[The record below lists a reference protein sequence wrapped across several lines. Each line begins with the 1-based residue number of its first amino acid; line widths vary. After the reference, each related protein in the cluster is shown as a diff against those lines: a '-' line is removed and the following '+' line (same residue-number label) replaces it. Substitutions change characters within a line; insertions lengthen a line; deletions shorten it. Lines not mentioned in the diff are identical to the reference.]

1 MSYRS
6 DDPEWRRFKENE
18 LAHELYWED
27 REMEMEARKRLSE
40 RNRKTSEEEKRLK
53 EEKESSNS

>member
-18 LAHELYWED
+18 LAHELYWEE
-27 REMEMEARKRLSE
+27 RELEMERRKQLHQ
-40 RNRKTSEEEKRLK
+40 RNKKSEEEEAKRLK
-53 EEKESSNS
+53 EKESNS

>member
-18 LAHELYWED
+18 LAHELYWEE
-27 REMEMEARKRLSE
+27 RELEMERRKQLHQ
-40 RNRKTSEEEKRLK
+40 RNKKSEEEAKRLK
-53 EEKESSNS
+53 EKESNF